1 MANFVRAANPIWFFV
16 DLIGE
21 PLNDEYYISFLTNT
35 FPYIPQV
42 IYRDNQGLVPW
53 SDPLQFLSNGT
64 LPDNLYFNDT
74 QVFRLE
80 IRRGPTQDDP
90 LIYEINDFIPGN
102 GDTANTETGTEDNQ
116 ISNPQFSQ
124 INFVSPLV
132 ITTAGTYNIAPDWY
146 LVLTGSGTA
155 TITQLILTGSQN
167 LSNAPVP
174 PYALRIKTES
184 WTTAILYQR
193 FSGVGA
199 IWSNEFVSMS
209 LMARTVNGIANSISL
224 IYFPNSPGTPVP
236 ITTSQVLTAGYQT
249 VQGVIALP
257 ESTNTTL
264 NDAAYVDMQIVLPP
278 AAGEIDIS
286 NVQVMGQVE
295 LLPVDFAQ
303 TPAETLERQMDH
315 LFNYYQPGLF
325 YKQLPNYMVAWDFP
339 LNPAQFFGPTVSA
352 QATGNNKS
360 FYAWDSTIVFQSLT
374 NGVTIARDT
383 AGAFTLTATGT
394 VQLALIQYLD
404 QTQARKLLNQIFSM
418 NICAYTTKSGG
429 LPITVSI
436 WYTAGASL
444 PSTVGSNL
452 SIVATLDANG
462 KPATFN
468 GAWTE
473 LKSINGQTLTTTIEN
488 SSGSIFT
495 DYPLT
500 QWNLNN
506 IVSNTVVFFAVV
518 IGTAPMAAADT
529 LHVNS
534 INLCAGNIPSRPA
547 PETAD
552 EVLRKCQYFYE
563 KSYDSGVAPGT
574 VTETGKVEIF
584 SPLQYNGTQFELFP
598 QSFNYQFNTVKRVA
612 PVFTTYSPGSGAAA
626 SVQGIIYLAPT
637 VNVFNNGVAIGNWD
651 ININGTKE
659 IHYLALN
666 NATFATSTGVNPSTQ
681 RMSGSINFHYTAD
694 SRLGI

>member
-53 SDPLQFLSNGT
+53 SDPVQFLSNGT
-64 LPDNLYFNDT
+64 LPDNLYFNDS

-80 IRRGPTQDDP
+80 VRHGNTQDDA
-90 LIYEINDFIPGN
+90 LIYEVNDFIPGN

-132 ITTAGTYNIAPDWY
+132 ITVAGTYNIAPDWY
-146 LVLTGSGTA
+146 LELAGSGTA
-155 TITQLILTGSQN
+155 TITQLIFSGDQN
-167 LSNAPVP
+167 LEDAPAP
-174 PYALRIKTES
+174 PYAIRIKTES

-193 FSGVGA
+193 FNGNGA

-209 LMARTVNGIANSISL
+209 LLARTVNGISNSL
-224 IYFPNSPGTPVP
+224 TLVYKPNTPGAPLTLG
-236 ITTSQVLTAGYQT
+236 SSVLTSGFSII
-249 VQGVIALP
+249 QGIKAVP
-257 ESTNTTL
+257 ESVNSTL

-278 AAGEIDIS
+278 IAGEVDIS

-295 LLPVDFAQ
+295 LIPIDFAQ

-315 LFNYYQPGLF
+315 LFNYYQPALS
-325 YKQLPNYMVAWDFP
+325 YKQLPNYLVAWDFP

-383 AGAFTLTATGT
+383 AGAFTLTAAGT
-394 VQLALIQYLD
+394 VQLALVQYLD
-404 QTQARKLLNQIFSM
+404 QAQARKLLNQILSL
-418 NICAYTTKSGG
+418 NLCAYTTKSGG
-429 LPITVSI
+429 LPITVSL
-436 WYTAGASL
+436 WYTSGASL
-444 PSTVGSNL
+444 PNVVGSND

-468 GAWTE
+468 GSWTE
-473 LKSINGQTLTTTIEN
+473 LKTTNGQTLTATIEN
-488 SSGSIFT
+488 SSGSVFT
-495 DYPLT
+495 DYPFVGY
-500 QWNLNN
+500 NLNN
-506 IVSNTVVFFAVV
+506 VVSNTVVFFALV
-518 IGTAPMAAADT
+518 IGTSAMAAADT
-529 LHVNS
+529 LHFNS
-534 INLCAGNIPSRPA
+534 INLCAGSIPTRPA

-563 KSYDSGVAPGT
+563 KSYDNSVAPGT

-584 SPLQYNGTQFELFP
+584 SPLQYVGAQFELFP
-598 QSFNYQFNTVKRVA
+598 QSFNYQFNTVKRIA
-612 PVFTTYSPGSGAAA
+612 PVFTVYSPGSGASS
-626 SVQGIIYLAPT
+626 SVQALIYLAPA
-637 VNVFNNGVAIGNWD
+637 VNVVNNGVSIGNWSV
-651 ININGTKE
+651 NINGTKE

-666 NATFATSTGVNPSTQ
+666 PNTFLTSTGINPADQ